1 LIPPEITE
9 FCSFVG
15 GKTHIAIRV
24 TTRAS
29 QNAVTGVRDGQLLVS
44 VTAIPENNKANLE
57 VVKLLSKT
65 FGIAKS
71 KVCVVSGAKCRTKVV
86 CIDGIVEMQNIISAF
101 DDREK
106 KRKV

>member
-1 LIPPEITE
+1 LIPPEIAE

-15 GKTHIAIRV
+15 GKTHVAIRV

-57 VVKLLSKT
+57 IVKLLSKT
-65 FGIAKS
+65 FGVAKS
-71 KVCVVSGAKCRTKVV
+71 KMCVISGAKCKTKVV
-86 CIDGIVEMQNIISAF
+86 CIDEVIKIQNIVSAL
-101 DDREK
+101 DDCEK
-106 KRKV
+106 KRKN